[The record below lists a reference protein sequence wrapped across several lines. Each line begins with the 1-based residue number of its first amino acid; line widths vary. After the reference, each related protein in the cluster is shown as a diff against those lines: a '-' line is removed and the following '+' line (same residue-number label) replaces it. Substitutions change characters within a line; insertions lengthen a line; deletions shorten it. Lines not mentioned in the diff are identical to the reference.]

1 MWLLLKVLWWPKR
14 LKQVKRDP
22 GVLLAQVLLSV
33 VGQIGVPLV
42 LVLGL
47 PRLLDTPWSVMLLYQ
62 PDLTSWLMAIMLLSA
77 GTGATRTLLA
87 IMTWRRTQNHQHPVV
102 QALRLAWRG

>member
-1 MWLLLKVLWWPKR
+1 M
-14 LKQVKRDP
+14 
-22 GVLLAQVLLSV
+22 

-62 PDLTSWLMAIMLLSA
+62 PDITSWLMGMMLLSDGI
-77 GTGATRTLLA
+77 GTTRTLPA
-87 IMTWRRTQNHQHPVV
+87 IMTWRRTQDHVHPIV
-102 QALRLAWRG
+102 QAIRLA